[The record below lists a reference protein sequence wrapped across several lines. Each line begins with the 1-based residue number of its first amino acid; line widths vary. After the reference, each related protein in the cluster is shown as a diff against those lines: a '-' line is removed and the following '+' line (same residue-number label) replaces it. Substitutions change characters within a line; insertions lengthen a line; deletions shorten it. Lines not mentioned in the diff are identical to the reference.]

1 MRMGTDMRPDAPPH
15 WQVYLMV
22 ESTDEAVER
31 NKAAGGRLIY
41 GPVDIPI
48 ARMTVVLDPQ
58 GANVSLLESRY
69 PEPR

>member
-1 MRMGTDMRPDAPPH
+1 MPPETPSH
-15 WQVYLMV
+15 WQVYFMV
-22 ESTDEAVER
+22 EGTDQAVD
-31 NKAAGGRLIY
+31 KTKSAGGSLVF

-48 ARMTVVLDPQ
+48 ARMAVVLDPQ

>member
-1 MRMGTDMRPDAPPH
+1 MGTDMPPDAPPH

-22 ESTDEAVER
+22 PSADEAVE
-31 NKAAGGRLIY
+31 KTTADGGRLLF

-48 ARMTVVLDPQ
+48 ARMAVVSDPQ
-58 GANVSLLESRY
+58 GVSVALLESRY

>member
-1 MRMGTDMRPDAPPH
+1 MGTDMPPDAPPH
-15 WQVYLMV
+15 WQVYLVV
-22 ESTDEAVER
+22 ESADAAVEK
-31 NKAAGGRLIY
+31 NKAAGGSLVY

-48 ARMTVVLDPQ
+48 ARMAWVFDPQ

>member
-1 MRMGTDMRPDAPPH
+1 MPPDAPPY

-22 ESTDEAVER
+22 ESVDEAVEKT
-31 NKAAGGRLIY
+31 KAAGGNLVF
-41 GPVDIPI
+41 GPVDTPI
-48 ARMTVVLDPQ
+48 ARMAVVVDPQ